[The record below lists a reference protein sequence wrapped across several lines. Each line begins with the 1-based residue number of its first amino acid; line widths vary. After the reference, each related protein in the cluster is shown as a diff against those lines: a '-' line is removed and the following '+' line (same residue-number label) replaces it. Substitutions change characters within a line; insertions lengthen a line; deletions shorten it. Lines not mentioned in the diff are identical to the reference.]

1 MLSEPKFKA
10 QIDSDTT
17 VEDQCLAVTEMMSS
31 TVVSSGGTVA
41 RLEPDISSIEVSTSS
56 SFACDLSDFTCKGK
70 AYLTQHR
77 NKKKC
82 QDRQR
87 VMAEERNAREASTSM
102 GSMPESD
109 KSMNV
114 SIFAKLSSNQ
124 TFSLTS
130 TTNFYFAITLTCLLY
145 TSDAADE

>member
-10 QIDSDTT
+10 QTDSDTT
-17 VEDQCLAVTEMMSS
+17 AEVQCLAVDMMSS
-31 TVVSSGGTVA
+31 TVVSPSSIVP
-41 RLEPDISSIEVSTSS
+41 RLEPDISSIELSTSS
-56 SFACDLSDFTCKGK
+56 SFACDLCDFTCKGK

-87 VMAEERNAREASTSM
+87 VMTEERNAREATTSV
-102 GSMPESD
+102 GSMPESN

-114 SIFAKLSSNQ
+114 SMFAKLNHKNGQLASKP
-124 TFSLTS
+124 LPR
-130 TTNFYFAITLTCLLY
+130 
-145 TSDAADE
+145 SDDQLVYVMNSDIV